1 MKPDY
6 KLVAKA
12 KYIHLVSD
20 LAAELWGEVYKK
32 LYPKKQ
38 LDALLDTLQS
48 PEAIE
53 AQIDDEVNYFI
64 VVLGG
69 KPVGYFSW
77 KMVGTSLHLTNLYL
91 KPEVRGKG
99 LGRDIVQYCERLG
112 RADGKGRLYCYVHE
126 KQLPVLAFFKQLRYK
141 VLQPAPQRVAGFD
154 LPMLELERRL

>member
-12 KYIHLVSD
+12 KYIHLVSEMAD
-20 LAAELWGEVYKK
+20 ELWREVYKK
-32 LYPKKQ
+32 TYPKKQ
-38 LDALLDTLQS
+38 LDAVLEALQS

-53 AQIDDEVNYFI
+53 EQIDDEVNYFI
-64 VVLGG
+64 VLLGG

-91 KPEVRGKG
+91 KPAVRGNG
-99 LGRDIVQYCERLG
+99 MGRDIVQYCERLG

-126 KQLPVLAFFKQLRYK
+126 KQLPVLGFFKALRYR
-141 VLQPAPQRVAGFD
+141 VLQPAPQQGAGYE
-154 LPMLELERRL
+154 LPLVELERRL